1 MKKCFRKLITI
12 SLIIVLS
19 ILNVGVVFAGGFFPV
34 YVETYLSDAT
44 EDSITIKFVPKPR
57 EEQEFTDTYDR
68 VLSEGGFEKLKDY
81 FIKIE
86 FDKEIYGLSM
96 MSANQSGGNIEYL
109 DINEIKEQKPFKDI
123 DVYVQKGTNVKII
136 PSDDILLYSEDV
148 EVIKRNIG
156 IDSNDTT
163 EENFSIKDIMQFMVN
178 DSIDSN
184 KYFSSYYSVNY
195 KNVMLDWDI
204 YNELNFTAIV
214 ENDMRIDNITHG
226 VYEKDGT
233 YTIDKVISALN
244 GNDIVESTSSN
255 ENQSQSK
262 PDVIVSKTN
271 SAVLIDG
278 KNTAFQSYNING
290 YNYFKLRDIAM
301 ALNGSGKNF
310 EVGWDAEKGAIGI
323 TKGKAYTVVGGEMA
337 ISSSNNTNAVK
348 SNATLYVDGVKTNLD
363 AYTIDGN
370 TYFQLRDIGKFI
382 DFGVLWDSTQNAI
395 KIDTFVGYSS

>member
-96 MSANQSGGNIEYL
+96 MSANQSGGNIEFL
-109 DINEIKEQKPFKDI
+109 DINEIKEKKPFYDI

-204 YNELNFTAIV
+204 YNELNFTAATNSKYFV
-214 ENDMRIDNITHG
+214 ENLEHG
-226 VYEKDGT
+226 VYEKDCK
-233 YTIDKVISALN
+233 YTISRVISALN
-244 GNDIVESTSSN
+244 GGGMTENNNQN
-255 ENQSQSK
+255 ESK
-262 PDVIVSKTN
+262 PTLTVSKTN

-323 TKGKAYTVVGGEMA
+323 TKGKAYTVVGGEMN

-363 AYTIDGN
+363 AYTIEGN